1 MYTIFISNIYYD
13 LQSFNF
19 NLNLKLKI
27 LSHLKRSP
35 ISYENLFVV
44 KFHWQILYKC
54 RNTNCQL
61 PIKLPIANK
70 KYKRR
75 IVSGKIYSKALFEC
89 SRSISLFVQCLRSIF
104 ALTSL
109 MNIIFLDEAGN

>member
-54 RNTNCQL
+54 RNMNCQL
-61 PIKLPIANK
+61 PIKSTKGELLVVKFTAKRYSNAADQYHYLYSVCVRFLPLP
-70 KYKRR
+70 
-75 IVSGKIYSKALFEC
+75 V
-89 SRSISLFVQCLRSIF
+89 
-104 ALTSL
+104 
-109 MNIIFLDEAGN
+109 